1 MDFSP
6 KAAAAPRS
14 EDPLAVFLP
23 QRAPLVLI
31 ESHEEHAVIER
42 LQALLKAF
50 LSTLCGWSITRGLHR
65 LDLVEQLE
73 KSPEFAPSSNQV
85 LDLMQRAF
93 AIHLAR
99 RKLAVSEFDL
109 DALATH
115 SAGVSGAEI
124 EQAIAFARFSAQA
137 ANAAA
142 STDIVVDELKKRGRF
157 Q

>member
-6 KAAAAPRS
+6 KAAVATRS
-14 EDPLAVFLP
+14 EDTLAVFLR

-50 LSTLCGWSITRGLHR
+50 LSPLFGWSITRGLHR

-99 RKLAVSEFDL
+99 DK
-109 DALATH
+109 
-115 SAGVSGAEI
+115 
-124 EQAIAFARFSAQA
+124 
-137 ANAAA
+137 
-142 STDIVVDELKKRGRF
+142 
-157 Q
+157 